1 MSSYEIE
8 EGSELKLDFN
18 KLKVVS
24 RSPEAVLPVVVQHFE
39 TSEVLILAYLSREA
53 LQKSIELGEAVF
65 YSTSRKE
72 LWHKGSTS
80 GDYLQLKEVLV
91 NCEQNS
97 LVFKVKPF
105 KDGVCHTSGANG
117 EKRKTCYYRRIKSST
132 LLEFIQPKE
141 KKI

>member
-8 EGSELKLDFN
+8 EGSELDLDFG
-18 KLKVVS
+18 KLKAAS
-24 RSPEAVLPVVVQHFE
+24 ESPEAILPVVVQHFE

-80 GDYLQLKEVLV
+80 GDYLKLKEVLV

-97 LVFKVKPF
+97 LVFKVKPVQE
-105 KDGVCHTSGANG
+105 GVCHTADANG

-132 LLEFIQPKE
+132 LLEFIQP
-141 KKI
+141 